1 MNHDEAEAILTLI
14 EKAARLGIVRLAE
27 VDALDKTGGDV
38 GALVKSLRA
47 DPEGRHRRRVAA
59 VLESRLQGAEA
70 KEALYSLFRSAEG
83 EPAPLRFRTMV
94 SAAILTMDDDC
105 PVLPLSREGAKRR
118 YLRFARVNYWRERL
132 ELVPRGDNFFGLR
145 DLDDP
150 AWNPSVMVEALPD
163 GRLVVWSRRRAE

>member
-1 MNHDEAEAILTLI
+1 MNHSDAEGVLSMI
-14 EKAARLGIVRLAE
+14 ERAARLGIVRLAE
-27 VDALDKTGGDV
+27 VDALDRTGGNV

-59 VLESRLQGAEA
+59 VLESRLQGAEG
-70 KEALYSLFRSAEG
+70 KGRLYSLIPSAEG
-83 EPAPLRFRTMV
+83 EPAPLRFRTQT
-94 SAAILTMDDDC
+94 ATAIFSMDDG
-105 PVLPLSREGAKRR
+105 PVLSPERAKRR

>member
-27 VDALDKTGGDV
+27 VDALDRTGGNV

-59 VLESRLQGAEA
+59 VLESRLQGAEG
-70 KEALYSLFRSAEG
+70 KGRLYSLIAEG
-83 EPAPLRFRTMV
+83 EPAPLRFRTQT
-94 SAAILTMDDDC
+94 ATAIFSMDDG
-105 PVLPLSREGAKRR
+105 PVLSPERAKRR